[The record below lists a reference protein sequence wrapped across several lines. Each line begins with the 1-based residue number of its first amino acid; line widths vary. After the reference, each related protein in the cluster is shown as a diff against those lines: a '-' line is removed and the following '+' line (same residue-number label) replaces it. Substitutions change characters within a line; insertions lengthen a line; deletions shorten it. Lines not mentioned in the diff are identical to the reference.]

1 MFDLRSV
8 VLRWPR
14 KWPSKDA
21 VEAYGPL
28 SFEAPPIKSGSHLR
42 MRKRCLRKR
51 ETSDREE
58 RDSSSRTQRE

>member
-42 MRKRCLRKR
+42 MT
-51 ETSDREE
+51 ETVFAEA
-58 RDSSSRTQRE
+58 